1 MTAAQVEIARL
12 GQRGEGVARGPAGP
26 VFIPYALPG
35 ESVLADLDGDKGRV
49 LEVMAPSPD
58 RVTAICPYFG
68 TCGGC
73 AVQSFAPHPYAA
85 WKRDLVVAAL
95 AKAGIVGEVLP
106 LRDAHG
112 QGRRRATIHARSEA
126 SHGATPSKK
135 PHVGFMRARAHD
147 VVDLQFCPI
156 LAPGLG
162 QALPAARALA
172 SALNPFIKP
181 LDLVINETGAGLDV
195 DLRGLGPLSASV
207 VRLLTGCAAE
217 LDIARLANHGDV
229 VVQRREP
236 TVMMGRARV
245 ALPPGAF
252 LQATSLGEKTLADLV
267 LAAVG
272 SARKVAD
279 LFCGL
284 GPFSLR
290 MAERA
295 TVAAF
300 DIEGP
305 ALTALSRAARATP
318 DLRPITAE
326 ARDLFRRPLLPAEL
340 AQFDAVVFDPP
351 RAGAAEQAAAL
362 ARSTVPLVV
371 AVSCNPATFAR
382 DAAVLIGGGYEM
394 ASVAPVDQF
403 RYSAHLELVAAF
415 SRRKPRRTRA
425 LFG

>member
-1 MTAAQVEIARL
+1 MTAAQVEISRL
-12 GQRGEGVARGPAGP
+12 GQRGEGVARGPVGP

-35 ESVLADLDGDKGRV
+35 DSVLADLDGDKGRV
-49 LEVMAPSPD
+49 LEVTAPSPD
-58 RVTAICPYFG
+58 RVPAICPYFG

-73 AVQSFAPHPYAA
+73 VVQSFAPHPYAA

-95 AKAGIVGEVLP
+95 AKAGIAGEVLP

-112 QGRRRATIHARSEA
+112 HGRRRATIHARSEA
-126 SHGATPSKK
+126 SHGATLSKR
-135 PHVGFMRARAHD
+135 PRVGFMRSRAHD

-156 LAPGLG
+156 LAPGLDR
-162 QALPAARALA
+162 ALPAARALA
-172 SALNPFIKP
+172 AALAPLAKP
-181 LDLVINETGAGLDV
+181 LDLVITETEAGMDV
-195 DLRGLGPLSASV
+195 DLRGLGPLSAST

-217 LDIARLANHGDV
+217 LDLARLANHGDV
-229 VVQRREP
+229 VVQRRAP
-236 TVMMGRARV
+236 TVRMGWAHV

-252 LQATSLGEKTLADLV
+252 LQATKLGEQALADLV
-267 LAAVG
+267 LAAAG

-279 LFCGL
+279 LFSGL
-284 GPFSLR
+284 GPLSLR
-290 MAERA
+290 LAERA

-305 ALTALSRAARATP
+305 ALAALSQAARATP
-318 DLRPITAE
+318 DLRPIVTE

-340 AQFDAVVFDPP
+340 ARFDAVVFDPP

-362 ARSTVPLVV
+362 ARSTVPLVI

-382 DAAVLIGGGYEM
+382 DAAVLTGGGYEM
-394 ASVAPVDQF
+394 APVAPVDQF
-403 RYSAHLELVAAF
+403 RYSAHVELVAAF